1 MKKFFLLVLFL
12 GAVPIAGALSVA
24 TYNVENYLV
33 ADRMVDNVFRQA
45 YPKPESEKKALRR
58 VIAGLAADV
67 LAVQEMG
74 KQPFLDELQR
84 DLKAD
89 GVDYPYTTVLQAG
102 DPERHVA
109 VLSKIPFKEVHR
121 HASVPITLFGKKDVV
136 KRGALEVVLRTTEG
150 DVSIFVVHL
159 KSRRTERKDDP
170 EGGTQRLREAEAV
183 RDLVLSRFPDPAKA
197 KFIVCGDWNDTRS
210 SKPVRALAKRGD
222 TAVGEILRGGDSRS
236 ETWTHFYR
244 REDTYSRIDYIMV
257 SEGLR
262 RFVVGGRLGVYDGPG
277 TSTASDHRPVLV
289 NLKLDAAK

>member
-1 MKKFFLLVLFL
+1 MKKIFLVGLFL
-12 GAVPIAGALSVA
+12 SAVPFAAALSVA

-33 ADRMVDNVFRQA
+33 ADRMVENVFRQA

-58 VIAGLAADV
+58 VIAGMAVDV
-67 LAVQEMG
+67 LALQEMG

-89 GVDYPYTTVLQAG
+89 GQDYPYATVLEAG

-136 KRGALEVVLRTTEG
+136 KRGVLEVVLRTTEG

-170 EGGTQRLREAEAV
+170 EGRTQRLREAGAV
-183 RDLVLSRFPDPAKA
+183 RDLVLARFPDPAKA

-222 TAVGEILRGGDSRS
+222 TEVGEILRGGDSRS

-262 RFVVGGRLGVYDGPG
+262 RFVVGGRLSVYDGPG
-277 TSTASDHRPVLV
+277 TSTASDHRPVSV
-289 NLKLDAAK
+289 NLKLDAVK

>member
-1 MKKFFLLVLFL
+1 MKKILLFVLFL
-12 GAVPIAGALSVA
+12 GVVPLATALSVA
-24 TYNVENYLV
+24 SYNVENYLV
-33 ADRMVDNVFRQA
+33 ADRMVDNVFRPA

-102 DPERHVA
+102 DPDRHVA
-109 VLSKIPFKEVHR
+109 VLSKIPFKDVHR
-121 HASVPITLFGKKDVV
+121 HANVPITLFGKKDVV
-136 KRGALEVVLRTTEG
+136 KRGVLEVVLRTTEG
-150 DVSIFVVHL
+150 DLSIFVVHL

-170 EGGTQRLREAEAV
+170 EGETQRLREAEAV
-183 RDLVLSRFPDPAKA
+183 RDLVLSRFPDPTKA

-210 SKPVRALAKRGD
+210 SKPVRALAKRGE
-222 TAVGEILRGGDSRS
+222 TEVGDILRGGDSRG

-244 REDTYSRIDYIMV
+244 REDSYSRIDYLMV
-257 SEGLR
+257 SAGLKR
-262 RFVVGGRLGVYDGPG
+262 SVVGGRLSVYDGPE
-277 TSTASDHRPVLV
+277 TATASDHRPVLV
-289 NLKLDAAK
+289 KLKLDAAK